1 MIGPALGSIAYSF
14 FGYQM
19 VFYIF
24 SAIANV
30 VLFACVVF
38 MPNSLNFPEDYK
50 EMLIDETK
58 SSSSK
63 KLKMKEFE
71 EIC

>member
-24 SAIANV
+24 SAIATV
-30 VLFACVVF
+30 ILFACVVF
-38 MPNSLNFPEDYK
+38 MPNSLNFPEDYM

-58 SSSSK
+58 SNTSK
-63 KLKMKEFE
+63 RLKMKEFE

>member
-24 SAIANV
+24 SAIASV
-30 VLFACVVF
+30 ILFACVAF
-38 MPNSLNFPEDYK
+38 MPNSLNFPEEFK
-50 EMLIDETK
+50 EMLIDDTK
-58 SSSSK
+58 SNTS
-63 KLKMKEFE
+63 
-71 EIC
+71 